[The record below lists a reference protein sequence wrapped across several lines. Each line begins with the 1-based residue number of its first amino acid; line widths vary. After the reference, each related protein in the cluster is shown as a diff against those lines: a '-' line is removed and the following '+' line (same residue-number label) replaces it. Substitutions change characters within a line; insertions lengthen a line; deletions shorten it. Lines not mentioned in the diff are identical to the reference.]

1 MQLRKIYHIANTLKE
16 LNNNSAIK
24 VGRNLVLR
32 QEAVI
37 SDAIAGLVYFRQT
50 YQPAQ
55 FKFVYLQSILKNLLP
70 TLSNLYR
77 RNFLKLDPNPAII
90 QQFASLLEIEDEAIK
105 TSVCELMRVFLLKGE
120 RQMASC

>member
-1 MQLRKIYHIANTLKE
+1 MQLRKIYHISNTLKE

-55 FKFVYLQSILKNLLP
+55 FKFIYLQSILKNLLP